1 MDLPATTFRS
11 KAQVSCG
18 MQRRFTKFV
27 EQPTRENY
35 LAVRDAILR
44 QAPLKLM
51 TTELAELSLLLDEG
65 DFQTVL
71 DRIDAL
77 PPSKALSP
85 RIHFLAAEAAEL
97 LGDTQA
103 GEVERFLFVL
113 CLKALL
119 STGRGSES
127 EPYVV
132 CHAADEYDVLEAL
145 GLEPAGQELIESDGR
160 VCDLLTCS
168 DGREVWFDVTALFR
182 PSGAKKNAAKTPA
195 ATARQVPRKA
205 KRRPVSVSRTRR

>member
-1 MDLPATTFRS
+1 
-11 KAQVSCG
+11 

-44 QAPLKLM
+44 EAPLKLM
-51 TTELAELSLLLDEG
+51 TAEVAELSFLLDEG
-65 DFQTVL
+65 EFQTVL

-97 LGDTQA
+97 SGDTQT

-119 STGRGSES
+119 STGCGSES

-132 CHAADEYDVLEAL
+132 CHATDEYDVLEAL
-145 GLEPAGQELIESDGR
+145 ALEPAGQELVESEGR

-168 DGREVWFDVTALFR
+168 DGREIWFDVTALFR
-182 PSGAKKNAAKTPA
+182 PSGSQKSTAKPPAGASRQAPRKAA
-195 ATARQVPRKA
+195 RKA